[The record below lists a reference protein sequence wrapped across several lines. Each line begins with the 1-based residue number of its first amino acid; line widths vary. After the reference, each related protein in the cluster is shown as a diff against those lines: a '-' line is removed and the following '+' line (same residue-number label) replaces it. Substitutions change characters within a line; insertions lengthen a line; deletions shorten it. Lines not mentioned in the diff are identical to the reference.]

1 DRALVPGAL
10 HHTRKLHPVCMRLSP
25 LNRSHVLIRYGAE
38 GRGTAADTRGRSPG
52 SRSADR
58 GGGSLL
64 VSRRPAR
71 LVDQGAANPGR
82 CATLLGHQNESAAQ
96 QRSTASRQR
105 RTSSR
110 PRMSARGPIE
120 VQLAKAQD
128 SVPPKSALVGGT
140 IWELK
145 YDGYRAPLRV
155 TGQGAELWSRNGSN
169 LSSHFPD
176 LVAAA
181 EAQLAAGV
189 VLDGEAVVWLD
200 GRLNF
205 DQLQRR
211 MVSRPAVAAK
221 LAREHPASY
230 VAFDLL
236 TLGEQDLRPHPW
248 RDRRAPPGGRGPP
261 SPPPP
266 PPSPHTDDYDTALE
280 WLVDYR
286 VAGVEG
292 LVAKGAG
299 SPYRP
304 GSRDWIKVRSRE
316 NLDVIVGAVIAAT
329 SRAQAVIAGRYTDTG
344 ELVIVGRTTA
354 LSTRQAKQLA

>member
-1 DRALVPGAL
+1 
-10 HHTRKLHPVCMRLSP
+10 M
-25 LNRSHVLIRYGAE
+25 
-38 GRGTAADTRGRSPG
+38 
-52 SRSADR
+52 
-58 GGGSLL
+58 
-64 VSRRPAR
+64 
-71 LVDQGAANPGR
+71 
-82 CATLLGHQNESAAQ
+82 
-96 QRSTASRQR
+96 
-105 RTSSR
+105 
-110 PRMSARGPIE
+110 
-120 VQLAKAQD
+120 QLAKAQD

-230 VAFDLL
+230 VAFDVL

-248 RDRRAPPGGRGPP
+248 RDRRAALEDLASTWRPPLQL
-261 SPPPP
+261 SPY
-266 PPSPHTDDYDTALE
+266 TDDYDTALE

-316 NLDVIVGAVIAAT
+316 SRRDRRGGHRARQPARGRGRRPLHRHRGTGYRRTHHCPVDSAGQAAGH
-329 SRAQAVIAGRYTDTG
+329 RPDPGRH
-344 ELVIVGRTTA
+344 R
-354 LSTRQAKQLA
+354 

>member
-1 DRALVPGAL
+1 
-10 HHTRKLHPVCMRLSP
+10 
-25 LNRSHVLIRYGAE
+25 
-38 GRGTAADTRGRSPG
+38 
-52 SRSADR
+52 
-58 GGGSLL
+58 
-64 VSRRPAR
+64 
-71 LVDQGAANPGR
+71 
-82 CATLLGHQNESAAQ
+82 
-96 QRSTASRQR
+96 
-105 RTSSR
+105 
-110 PRMSARGPIE
+110 MSAQVPIQ
-120 VQLAKAQD
+120 VQLVKAQD

-155 TGQGAELWSRNGSN
+155 AAEGAELWSRNGSN

-176 LVAAA
+176 LIAAA

-236 TLGEQDLRPHPW
+236 TLDGQDLRPHPW
-248 RDRRAPPGGRGPP
+248 RDRRAALEDLASTWRPPLQL
-261 SPPPP
+261 SPY
-266 PPSPHTDDYDTALE
+266 TDDYDTALE

-304 GSRDWIKVRSRE
+304 RQPR
-316 NLDVIVGAVIAAT
+316 LDQSEV
-329 SRAQAVIAGRYTDTG
+329 TG
-344 ELVIVGRTTA
+344 EPRRNRRGGHRARQPAPGRGRRPLHRHRGTGHRRTHQCPVDSA
-354 LSTRQAKQLA
+354 GQAAGHRPDPGRHR

>member
-1 DRALVPGAL
+1 
-10 HHTRKLHPVCMRLSP
+10 
-25 LNRSHVLIRYGAE
+25 
-38 GRGTAADTRGRSPG
+38 
-52 SRSADR
+52 
-58 GGGSLL
+58 
-64 VSRRPAR
+64 
-71 LVDQGAANPGR
+71 
-82 CATLLGHQNESAAQ
+82 
-96 QRSTASRQR
+96 
-105 RTSSR
+105 
-110 PRMSARGPIE
+110 MSARGPIE

-221 LAREHPASY
+221 LAQEHPASY

-248 RDRRAPPGGRGPP
+248 RDRRAALEDLASTWRPPLQL
-261 SPPPP
+261 SPY
-266 PPSPHTDDYDTALE
+266 TDDYDTALE

-316 NLDVIVGAVIAAT
+316 NLDVIVGAVIGPA
-329 SRAQAVIAGRYTDTG
+329 SRPEAVVAGRYTDTG

-354 LSTRQAKQLA
+354 LSTRQAKQLATVLTPAATGEHPWPPRIGSGHFDGGSLDITRVQPDVVVEVAADSALQAGRHRHPLRLLRLRPDLAADDIDTFAG

>member
-1 DRALVPGAL
+1 VGA
-10 HHTRKLHPVCMRLSP
+10 
-25 LNRSHVLIRYGAE
+25 
-38 GRGTAADTRGRSPG
+38 
-52 SRSADR
+52 
-58 GGGSLL
+58 
-64 VSRRPAR
+64 RR
-71 LVDQGAANPGR
+71 
-82 CATLLGHQNESAAQ
+82 
-96 QRSTASRQR
+96 
-105 RTSSR
+105 
-110 PRMSARGPIE
+110 
-120 VQLAKAQD
+120 
-128 SVPPKSALVGGT
+128 GT

-248 RDRRAPPGGRGPP
+248 RDRRA
-261 SPPPP
+261 
-266 PPSPHTDDYDTALE
+266 ALE
-280 WLVDYR
+280 DLASTWRPPL
-286 VAGVEG
+286 
-292 LVAKGAG
+292 
-299 SPYRP
+299 SP
-304 GSRDWIKVRSRE
+304 
-316 NLDVIVGAVIAAT
+316 
-329 SRAQAVIAGRYTDTG
+329 YTDTG

-354 LSTRQAKQLA
+354 LSTRQAKQLATVLTPAATGEHPWPPRIGSGHFDGGSLDITRVQPDVVVEVAADSALQAGRHRHPLRLLRLRPDLAADDIDTFAG

>member
-1 DRALVPGAL
+1 
-10 HHTRKLHPVCMRLSP
+10 MRLSP

-64 VSRRPAR
+64 VSRWPAR
-71 LVDQGAANPGR
+71 LVDQGGANPGR

-96 QRSTASRQR
+96 QLSTASRQR
-105 RTSSR
+105 RTFSR

-120 VQLAKAQD
+120 VQLAKAHN
-128 SVPPKSALVGGT
+128 SVPPKWALVGGT

-181 EAQLAAGV
+181 AAQLAPGV

-230 VAFDLL
+230 VAFGLL
-236 TLGEQDLRPHPW
+236 ALDDQDLPPHTW
-248 RDRRAPPGGRGPP
+248 SDRRAALEDLASTWRPPLQL
-261 SPPPP
+261 SPY
-266 PPSPHTDDYDTALE
+266 TDDYDTALE

-292 LVAKGAG
+292 LDAKGAG
-299 SPYRP
+299 SPSPPRRREP
-304 GSRDWIKVRSRE
+304 IKRR
-316 NLDVIVGAVIAAT
+316 
-329 SRAQAVIAGRYTDTG
+329 
-344 ELVIVGRTTA
+344 
-354 LSTRQAKQLA
+354 

>member
-1 DRALVPGAL
+1 MRRSSVISMRAL
-10 HHTRKLHPVCMRLSP
+10 
-25 LNRSHVLIRYGAE
+25 RSSSQQRHD
-38 GRGTAADTRGRSPG
+38 TAKRQPTQNECPRT
-52 SRSADR
+52 DR
-58 GGGSLL
+58 G
-64 VSRRPAR
+64 
-71 LVDQGAANPGR
+71 AAGEGP
-82 CATLLGHQNESAAQ
+82 
-96 QRSTASRQR
+96 RQR
-105 RTSSR
+105 AAEVG
-110 PRMSARGPIE
+110 ARR
-120 VQLAKAQD
+120 
-128 SVPPKSALVGGT
+128 GT

-236 TLGEQDLRPHPW
+236 TLDEQDLRPHPW
-248 RDRRAPPGGRGPP
+248 RDRRAALEDLASTWRPPLQL
-261 SPPPP
+261 SPY
-266 PPSPHTDDYDTALE
+266 TDDYNTALE

-316 NLDVIVGAVIAAT
+316 NLDVIVGAVIGPA
-329 SRAQAVIAGRYTDTG
+329 SRPEALIAGRYTDTG

-354 LSTRQAKQLA
+354 LSTRAGQAAGHRPDPGSRR

>member
-1 DRALVPGAL
+1 
-10 HHTRKLHPVCMRLSP
+10 
-25 LNRSHVLIRYGAE
+25 
-38 GRGTAADTRGRSPG
+38 
-52 SRSADR
+52 
-58 GGGSLL
+58 
-64 VSRRPAR
+64 
-71 LVDQGAANPGR
+71 
-82 CATLLGHQNESAAQ
+82 
-96 QRSTASRQR
+96 
-105 RTSSR
+105 
-110 PRMSARGPIE
+110 MSARGPIE

-145 YDGYRAPLRV
+145 YDGYRAPVRV

-248 RDRRAPPGGRGPP
+248 RDRRAALEDLASTWRPPLQLSPIPTTTTPP
-261 SPPPP
+261 SNGW
-266 PPSPHTDDYDTALE
+266 STTG
-280 WLVDYR
+280 W
-286 VAGVEG
+286 
-292 LVAKGAG
+292 
-299 SPYRP
+299 P
-304 GSRDWIKVRSRE
+304 GSKAWSQRAPAPPTVP
-316 NLDVIVGAVIAAT
+316 AAE
-329 SRAQAVIAGRYTDTG
+329 TG
-344 ELVIVGRTTA
+344 
-354 LSTRQAKQLA
+354 SK

>member
-1 DRALVPGAL
+1 
-10 HHTRKLHPVCMRLSP
+10 
-25 LNRSHVLIRYGAE
+25 
-38 GRGTAADTRGRSPG
+38 
-52 SRSADR
+52 
-58 GGGSLL
+58 
-64 VSRRPAR
+64 
-71 LVDQGAANPGR
+71 
-82 CATLLGHQNESAAQ
+82 
-96 QRSTASRQR
+96 
-105 RTSSR
+105 
-110 PRMSARGPIE
+110 MSARGPIE

-236 TLGEQDLRPHPW
+236 TLANRISGLTRGVTGGPPSRTW
-248 RDRRAPPGGRGPP
+248 PPPGGRRCSYPPTPTTTTPP
-261 SPPPP
+261 SNGW
-266 PPSPHTDDYDTALE
+266 STTE
-280 WLVDYR
+280 W
-286 VAGVEG
+286 
-292 LVAKGAG
+292 
-299 SPYRP
+299 P
-304 GSRDWIKVRSRE
+304 GSKGWSPRAPAPPTVP
-316 NLDVIVGAVIAAT
+316 AAE
-329 SRAQAVIAGRYTDTG
+329 TG
-344 ELVIVGRTTA
+344 
-354 LSTRQAKQLA
+354 SK

>member
-1 DRALVPGAL
+1 
-10 HHTRKLHPVCMRLSP
+10 M
-25 LNRSHVLIRYGAE
+25 
-38 GRGTAADTRGRSPG
+38 
-52 SRSADR
+52 
-58 GGGSLL
+58 
-64 VSRRPAR
+64 
-71 LVDQGAANPGR
+71 
-82 CATLLGHQNESAAQ
+82 
-96 QRSTASRQR
+96 
-105 RTSSR
+105 
-110 PRMSARGPIE
+110 
-120 VQLAKAQD
+120 QLAKAQD

-248 RDRRAPPGGRGPP
+248 RDRRAALEDLASTWRPPLQL
-261 SPPPP
+261 SPY
-266 PPSPHTDDYDTALE
+266 TDDYDTALE

-299 SPYRP
+299 SPTVP
-304 GSRDWIKVRSRE
+304 AAETGSK
-316 NLDVIVGAVIAAT
+316 
-329 SRAQAVIAGRYTDTG
+329 
-344 ELVIVGRTTA
+344 
-354 LSTRQAKQLA
+354 

>member
-1 DRALVPGAL
+1 MPEDR
-10 HHTRKLHPVCMRLSP
+10 S
-25 LNRSHVLIRYGAE
+25 
-38 GRGTAADTRGRSPG
+38 
-52 SRSADR
+52 
-58 GGGSLL
+58 
-64 VSRRPAR
+64 
-71 LVDQGAANPGR
+71 GAAGEPRQRAAEVGARRGNHLGVEVRRIPSPAPSHRPGR
-82 CATLLGHQNESAAQ
+82 
-96 QRSTASRQR
+96 R
-105 RTSSR
+105 
-110 PRMSARGPIE
+110 
-120 VQLAKAQD
+120 
-128 SVPPKSALVGGT
+128 
-140 IWELK
+140 
-145 YDGYRAPLRV
+145 
-155 TGQGAELWSRNGSN
+155 LWSRNGSN

-248 RDRRAPPGGRGPP
+248 RDRRAALEDLASTGGRRCSYPP
-261 SPPPP
+261 TPTTTTP
-266 PPSPHTDDYDTALE
+266 ALE

-299 SPYRP
+299 SPTVP
-304 GSRDWIKVRSRE
+304 AAETGSK
-316 NLDVIVGAVIAAT
+316 
-329 SRAQAVIAGRYTDTG
+329 
-344 ELVIVGRTTA
+344 
-354 LSTRQAKQLA
+354 

>member
-1 DRALVPGAL
+1 M
-10 HHTRKLHPVCMRLSP
+10 K
-25 LNRSHVLIRYGAE
+25 
-38 GRGTAADTRGRSPG
+38 
-52 SRSADR
+52 
-58 GGGSLL
+58 
-64 VSRRPAR
+64 
-71 LVDQGAANPGR
+71 
-82 CATLLGHQNESAAQ
+82 
-96 QRSTASRQR
+96 
-105 RTSSR
+105 
-110 PRMSARGPIE
+110 ARGPIE
-120 VQLAKAQD
+120 VQLAKAKD
-128 SVPPKSALVGGT
+128 SVPPKSALLGGT

-155 TGQGAELWSRNGSN
+155 TSQGAELWSRNGSK

-248 RDRRAPPGGRGPP
+248 RDRRAALEDLASTWGRRCSYPPTPTTTTPP
-261 SPPPP
+261 SNGW
-266 PPSPHTDDYDTALE
+266 STTE
-280 WLVDYR
+280 W
-286 VAGVEG
+286 
-292 LVAKGAG
+292 
-299 SPYRP
+299 P
-304 GSRDWIKVRSRE
+304 GSKGWSPRAPAPPTVP
-316 NLDVIVGAVIAAT
+316 AAE
-329 SRAQAVIAGRYTDTG
+329 TG
-344 ELVIVGRTTA
+344 
-354 LSTRQAKQLA
+354 SK